1 MHSQQVKHWSEVIAK
16 EVMEKKTEPFVV
28 ASAITTSGPSH
39 IGTMCEFLYP
49 SALVKYLKDEGCKVD
64 FIFIG
69 DIMVALDKVPKPL
82 EKFSSLNKYLGKPL
96 CDIPDPYECCK
107 SYGDHFLNEV
117 IDLMKELEVP
127 ARVLRGND
135 IIRSGEYD
143 PYAKLFHNRLDAVK
157 NIAQRIVTISNMK
170 TLPTWV
176 DIVMPVCENCGK
188 IATTRIKEFD
198 GRDIRYVDDRTA
210 EYGKGCG
217 YEGEMK
223 ISQHKYK
230 LFWRLDWPSRQD
242 FMNVSAE
249 FAGADHHARGGSV
262 DTATMIHKEIFGRE
276 PPVGRRFGLVLLHG
290 KKYSKSK
297 GIGLSVPELLALA
310 PAPLIKYKMFKP
322 DIGENKEFDPSGNEL
337 IKLYDEY
344 GKAADLY
351 ESRGSLHRAEDKM
364 VLAYSLST
372 NRRHWKVDFAE
383 ALTCYQIY
391 CDWGKVAEKI
401 GDREGVEYL
410 KKYIENW
417 IKQGYLPEE
426 YVFTYKPTRVGEL
439 NREIAIF
446 AERLDSS
453 MGAGE
458 IHELVYTVAEENG
471 VKTAKLFNALYASL
485 ISKEHGPRFG
495 KLVVALG
502 AQRIKEV
509 LQGLYPLDNKPNVS

>member
-1 MHSQQVKHWSEVIAK
+1 MIAEEVIA
-16 EVMEKKTEPFVV
+16 KKTEPFVV

-39 IGTMCEFLYP
+39 VGTMCEFLYP

-69 DIMVALDKVPKPL
+69 DIMDALDSVPKPL
-82 EKFSSLNKYLGKPL
+82 EKFTFLNEYLGKPL
-96 CDIPDPYECCK
+96 CDTPDPYECCQ

-117 IDLMKELEVP
+117 RDLMKELEVP
-127 ARVLRGND
+127 ARVLRGNET
-135 IIRSGEYD
+135 IMSGKYD
-143 PYAKLFHNRLDAVK
+143 PYALLFHERLDEVK
-157 NIAQRIVTISNMK
+157 EIAQRIASMSNMK

-198 GRDIRYVDDRTA
+198 GRNIHYVDDRDV
-210 EYGKGCG
+210 EYTKGCG

-230 LFWRLDWPSRQD
+230 LYWRLDWPSRQD
-242 FMNVSAE
+242 FLNVSAE

-262 DTATMIHKEIFGRE
+262 DTATMIHKEIFGKE

-297 GIGLSVPELLALA
+297 GIGLSVPELLELA

-322 DIGENKEFDPSGNEL
+322 DIGENKEFNPSGNEL

-344 GKAADLY
+344 GRAADLY
-351 ESRGSLHRAEDKM
+351 ESQGSLHRAEDKM
-364 VLAYSLST
+364 VLAYTLST
-372 NRRHWKVDFAE
+372 DRRHWRVDFAE
-383 ALTCYQIY
+383 ALTYYQIY
-391 CDWGKVAEKI
+391 NDWGKVAEKL
-401 GDREGVEYL
+401 GDREGIEYL

-417 IKQGYLPEE
+417 IKQEYLPEE
-426 YVFTYKPTRVGEL
+426 YVFTYKPTRINEL
-439 NREIAIF
+439 NKEIAIF
-446 AERLDSS
+446 AERLNSS
-453 MGAGE
+453 MTAGDV
-458 IHELVYTVAEENG
+458 HELVYKVAEENG
-471 VKTAKLFNALYASL
+471 VKTAKLFSALYSSL

-495 KLVVALG
+495 KLVAALG
-502 AQRIKEV
+502 VQQIKET
-509 LQGLYPLDNKPNVS
+509 LQELYPQSS